1 MPRLFGREDFIIA
14 PGQSYATCPAG
25 KRLHRNGKDCTI
37 GGYAAIKLRASEA
50 ACKGCPLRTKCLR
63 NPQTTR
69 SRQVAVLTRKA
80 EPTHSQRMRERIDSA
95 WGREQY
101 GRRFA
106 TVEPVFGNVRANKRL
121 NRFTLRGQAKVDGQW
136 KLFALVHNIEKWANY
151 RKAA

>member
-1 MPRLFGREDFIIA
+1 
-14 PGQSYATCPAG
+14 
-25 KRLHRNGKDCTI
+25 
-37 GGYAAIKLRASEA
+37 
-50 ACKGCPLRTKCLR
+50 
-63 NPQTTR
+63 
-69 SRQVAVLTRKA
+69 
-80 EPTHSQRMRERIDSA
+80 MRERIDIA

-121 NRFTLRGQAKVDGQW
+121 NRFILRGQAKVDGQW